1 MYLPVSRSQ
10 SRRVWFEE
18 KEREE
23 KNFQK
28 KKLLLKILMEL
39 KRKSLIL
46 IQRSSQAAQIPQP
59 SLKQP
64 SELWED
70 PRVCKS

>member
-23 KNFQK
+23 KHFQ

-59 SLKQP
+59 S
-64 SELWED
+64 ELWED
-70 PRVCKS
+70 PRVCRS